1 MDINFLRSFVTVL
14 AFVIFVGILVWA
26 YLPSRKAGFED
37 AARLPFEPFDSPD
50 SVRERPR

>member
-37 AARLPFEPFDSPD
+37 AARLPFESQD
-50 SVRERPR
+50 SVDTEQERPR